1 MSVYQRILVAVDGS
15 KTSDRALQEA
25 IRLARDQDAA
35 LRIIHVIDTAPLS
48 WDMDLNQI
56 QEIQGT
62 LRSIGQSTIEQAQTT
77 TRSGGI
83 TAEARLVEIDIP
95 GTRVASR
102 IADEAKAWPADLL
115 VIGTHGRRGLNHL
128 LLGSVAEGVVRVSPM
143 PVLLV
148 RGE

>member
-1 MSVYQRILVAVDGS
+1 VYQRILVAVDGS

-25 IRLARDQDAA
+25 IRLARDQHAA

-56 QEIQGT
+56 QEIQKT
-62 LRSIGQSTIEQAQTT
+62 LRSVGQSTIERAQTT

-83 TAEARLVEIDIP
+83 TAEARLVEIDVP

-128 LLGSVAEGVVRVSPM
+128 LLGSVAEGVVRVAAV
-143 PVLLV
+143 PVLLI
-148 RGE
+148 RGQ